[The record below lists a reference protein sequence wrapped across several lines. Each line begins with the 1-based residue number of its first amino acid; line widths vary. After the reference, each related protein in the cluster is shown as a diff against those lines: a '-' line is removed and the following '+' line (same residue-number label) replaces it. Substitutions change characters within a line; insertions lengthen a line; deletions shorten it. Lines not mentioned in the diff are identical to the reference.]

1 MLVTIGT
8 RKGGAGK
15 STITTNLASLR
26 ATKGHDVCIIDTDDQ
41 QSSAMWAATRAYAI
55 QEEPGY
61 EKVIY
66 VPAVSVHERAA
77 GTGGKGTLAAIAAQ
91 AGKYD
96 DLIIDVPGRD
106 AEELR
111 SAIISSDIVAIPLR
125 PSQFDLWAFKKDLED
140 ISLAKSLKAGVGKT
154 LRAIIFF
161 NGISTSPIVKGQELA
176 RLEEFLNSDNI
187 KPLIKQNEVE
197 ICTHHISVRGIY
209 SKAIAQGLGV
219 HETAEKT
226 VSDENA
232 VHEISMLYKFIFGGK
247 K

>member
-26 ATKGHDVCIIDTDDQ
+26 STRGHDVCIVDTDDQ
-41 QSSAMWAATRAYAI
+41 QSSAMWAATRATLI
-55 QEEPGY
+55 QEEPSYRGRNY
-61 EKVIY
+61 I
-66 VPAVSVHERAA
+66 PAVSVH
-77 GTGGKGTLAAIAAQ
+77 GKGTLAAITAQ
-91 AGKYD
+91 AAKYQ

-111 SAIISSDIVAIPLR
+111 SAIIASDVVAIPLR

-140 ISLAKSLKAGVGKT
+140 VSQARALKAGVNKT
-154 LRAIIFF
+154 LRAVVFF
-161 NGISTSPIVKGQELA
+161 NGISTSPGVKNNELE
-176 RLEEFLNSDNI
+176 RLNEFLKEDAI
-187 KPLIKQNEVE
+187 KPLIEENEVE

-219 HETAEKT
+219 HEMPDQTI
-226 VSDENA
+226 SDENA
-232 VHEISMLYKFIFGGK
+232 VHEISMLYKFIFGGAK
-247 K
+247 